1 MSVKPIGSRVL
12 IEVKVMEEKTA
23 SGLYIPTTAQEKTNT
38 GEVLAVGDKDITVSV
53 GQTIVFEKY
62 AGTPIEMDGKELLII
77 DMESVLAVVE

>member
-38 GEVLAVGDKDITVSV
+38 GTVLAVGDKDITVSA
-53 GQTIVFEKY
+53 GQVIVFDKY
-62 AGTPIEMDGKELLII
+62 AGTQIEVEGKELLLL
-77 DMESVLAVVE
+77 DMENVLAVVE